1 MKIPLAIALGAIMTL
16 AATEALAATRITFAR
31 GSYCGS
37 YAGNFRRGKEFV
49 LGLQRGQTFSTRN
62 IGGGTQY
69 NVYVRGPRG
78 EISGEPVSESQI
90 NYFIPRSGD
99 YYIRVVSSTPYS
111 NIEFCAR

>member
-1 MKIPLAIALGAIMTL
+1 MKKIVALALGTIALL
-16 AATEALAATRITFAR
+16 SVTEAIAATRIKFAR

-37 YAGNFRRGKEFV
+37 YSGNFQQGKNFV
-49 LGLQRGQTFSTRN
+49 LGLRGGQTLSTRN

-78 EISGEPVSESQI
+78 DIPGEAASQSQI
-90 NYFIPRSGD
+90 NYYIPRSGD
-99 YYIRVVSSTPYS
+99 YYIRVESSTPYS